1 MESFEEAWGIICSY
15 CKTKITDVAYNTWI
29 SRIEP
34 IELDFDKN
42 KAVILVPNDFHRQTI
57 TRCYLSLLNEAF
69 EAVFGQIFVIEMK
82 IPEVMNILLI
92 LLLSAHQINL
102 LMQPVLQLP
111 QIPPMPTIRCF
122 YTEIPVL
129 AKLICFMQS
138 ATKSRKIHPKKLFVT

>member
-57 TRCYLSLLNEAF
+57 TAAIFLCSMRLLKPSSVRFSLL
-69 EAVFGQIFVIEMK
+69 K
-82 IPEVMNILLI
+82 
-92 LLLSAHQINL
+92 
-102 LMQPVLQLP
+102 
-111 QIPPMPTIRCF
+111 
-122 YTEIPVL
+122 
-129 AKLICFMQS
+129 
-138 ATKSRKIHPKKLFVT
+138 